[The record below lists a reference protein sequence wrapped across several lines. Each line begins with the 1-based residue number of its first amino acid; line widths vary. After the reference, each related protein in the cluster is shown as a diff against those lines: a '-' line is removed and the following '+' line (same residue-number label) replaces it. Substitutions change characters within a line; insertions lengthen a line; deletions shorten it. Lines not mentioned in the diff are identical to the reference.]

1 MKAESVLT
9 VSAGLAVLQQLDP
22 SGAGTAIER
31 PDRWEEAEVGAS
43 SIVQGA
49 RSIHCC
55 HERKKN
61 KKKKI
66 QLPSSYSLKT
76 ALYPQHDP
84 QEIIHVFQM
93 TALTSDTKG

>member
-76 ALYPQHDP
+76 ALYPQ
-84 QEIIHVFQM
+84 EIIHVFQM

>member
-55 HERKKN
+55 HERKK
-61 KKKKI
+61 KQEKKI
-66 QLPSSYSLKT
+66 QLPSSYNLKT